1 MDIARSREVTRRPVR
16 APARISVALPTV
28 LSHQEPEVAV
38 PEHHKSVRERR
49 KRVAVAL
56 RIVIANARR
65 SVFLP
70 LTLLLIVLGFF
81 FFVLPTTAAYTFGA
95 LCAWLA
101 ISAWREAFRRR
112 ADR

>member
-1 MDIARSREVTRRPVR
+1 M
-16 APARISVALPTV
+16 
-28 LSHQEPEVAV
+28 
-38 PEHHKSVRERR
+38 RERR
-49 KRVAVAL
+49 KRAAVVL
-56 RIVIANARR
+56 RILLANARR
-65 SVFLP
+65 SMFLP
-70 LTLLLIVLGFF
+70 LTLLLVVLGVF